1 MPAVLG
7 CGGWYGASAG
17 AAGSGLGREIA
28 VSASGGGDEG
38 VGVTGGGEG
47 VEGVEVAEAACEGR
61 EEAAGAAVLSV
72 LAGGPD

>member
-17 AAGSGLGREIA
+17 AAGSGLGRELA
-28 VSASGGGDEG
+28 VSASGGGAEG
-38 VGVTGGGEG
+38 VGVTGGG
-47 VEGVEVAEAACEGR
+47 EGVEVAEAACEGR

-72 LAGGPD
+72 LAGGPG